1 MSTRLI
7 LQPQDGGPSTELP
20 RQGRLL
26 IGSDPERADY
36 VLEGSGIEALHC
48 AIGRL
53 KGGGWAIKDLG
64 SRYGTS
70 VNGKP
75 ASAARLS
82 VGDVLVLGS
91 RRLIIQDPAGGS
103 APQTKAPQSSPAA
116 PPPKAPESAQKES
129 STAKPASSPSPRSA
143 ARHDPPSIP
152 GYTVKRY
159 LGRGAS
165 GTVWLARQE
174 SLAREVAL
182 KVLSPK
188 LAQDA
193 DFVARFQAEA
203 RAAAALN
210 HPNVVHVYDV
220 GAANGFHYLCME
232 FMDDGCLETQ
242 LILNG
247 PLPWREVLTIVSDA
261 ARGLSYAQTQ
271 GLVHRD
277 IKPANLMRGSDGRTR
292 LADLGL
298 ATSIEAVELDGVEDG
313 QRKLVGTPQ
322 FLAPEVIRG
331 EPASPASDLY
341 SLGATAYRL
350 LSGHTPFEAEKAA
363 DVLRAVLRDEPEA
376 LASRVPGLPF
386 PVAGLVHRMLSKD
399 GASRPATAKVV
410 VDEIENIQ
418 DGRSS
423 ANLEGIGGK
432 APTQRGP
439 MIALVLVIAAFLA
452 WYFINLPG
460 HPKADEPN
468 GPQVSE
474 TQPKGPTTS
483 DPSPNVPL
491 TETPDPVTGPVIT
504 SNGNGEVPAGDDPT
518 DHDPTDHDTAEQA
531 FERKAQVAL
540 KALQAQTL
548 TDSQRVQ
555 ALRDLAMEWAG
566 SSTSTDALASAE
578 AIEAN
583 QGADQATEQ
592 KLSTR
597 RVALLELLRTAAT
610 FDPAKPGLS
619 GILARL
625 EQVPGQLDFAQDLGF
640 QQGKE
645 AILDG
650 LFDAALVR
658 AAQVLSDAA
667 SQQASGEF
675 TALPGLLRA
684 FIEQADLPPESPQ
697 EDQRLFLLRQNIAS
711 AAAILRNLSNLEATF
726 RTTRADSEQEL
737 VKDAITGTGAGDPGV
752 LALLQAGD
760 LVQADAALLSLL
772 AIVQTPTLT
781 TPLQTLQADIQAGLR
796 ALGFLSQSFTS
807 PGWRRKTV
815 LDLRRGQVSYDVI
828 SCDGQGPMVMVDGT
842 LTHLGWAPF
851 MVSAKGLDHLFD
863 RRLERSYS
871 GAEKVDISRLM
882 RLAAVLES
890 YNMAQDLMDQAVVT
904 DQRLRKLNQPFEQA
918 FAPGGEE
925 LPAQEATQ
933 LQLEMAA
940 VRSLGLGLQDLSA
953 DNPMGASTHLERL
966 ATEYQASVFLLLLHT
981 LPGDS

>member
-75 ASAARLS
+75 ASAARLA

-91 RRLIIQDPAGGS
+91 RRLIIQDPAAGS
-103 APQTKAPQSSPAA
+103 TSQTKAPQTSPAA
-116 PPPKAPESAQKES
+116 PLPNVQESAPKPS
-129 STAKPASSPSPRSA
+129 SANKPASSPSPRSA
-143 ARHDPPSIP
+143 ARHTPPIIP
-152 GYTVKRY
+152 GYTVQRY

-242 LILNG
+242 LTLNG
-247 PLPWREVLTIVSDA
+247 PLPWREVLNVVSDA

-298 ATSIEAVELDGVEDG
+298 ATSIEAVEVDGVEEG

-331 EPASPASDLY
+331 DPASPASDLY
-341 SLGATAYRL
+341 SLGASAYRL
-350 LSGHTPFEAEKAA
+350 LSGHTPFEAEKTA

-376 LASRVPGLPF
+376 LSTRVPGLPF
-386 PVAGLVHRMLSKD
+386 PVARLVHRMLSKD
-399 GASRPATAKVV
+399 GASRPASAKVV

-418 DGRSS
+418 SGRSS
-423 ANLEGIGGK
+423 ANLEGIGGE
-432 APTQRGP
+432 APAKRGP
-439 MIALVLVIAAFLA
+439 MIALAVVIAGFLA
-452 WYFINLPG
+452 WYFINLEG
-460 HPKADEPN
+460 HAKSDEPN
-468 GPQVSE
+468 GPKVSE
-474 TQPKGPTTS
+474 TQPGGDRPPT
-483 DPSPNVPL
+483 DAPSPKGSP
-491 TETPDPVTGPVIT
+491 TETPDPVTVLT
-504 SNGNGEVPAGDDPT
+504 NNGTVGAPAEDDPK
-518 DHDPTDHDTAEQA
+518 DHDSAEQA
-531 FERKAQVAL
+531 FESKAQVAL

-555 ALRDLAMEWAG
+555 ALRELAVEWAG
-566 SSTSTDALASAE
+566 SSTSTDALATAE
-578 AIEAN
+578 ALEAS
-583 QGADQATEQ
+583 QGAEQATEQ
-592 KLSTR
+592 NLNTR
-597 RVALLELLRTAAT
+597 REALLELLRTAAT
-610 FDPAKPGLS
+610 LDPAKPGLS
-619 GILARL
+619 GFSGILASL

-640 QQGKE
+640 QQGKQ

-658 AAQVLSDAA
+658 AARVLSDAA

-675 TALPGLLRA
+675 AALPALLRT
-684 FIEQADLPPESPQ
+684 FIEQADLPPETPQ
-697 EDQRLFLLRQNIAS
+697 EDQRLFLLRQNVAS
-711 AAAILRNLSNLEATF
+711 AAAILRNLSSLEDTF
-726 RTTRADSEQEL
+726 RTKRADSEQEL
-737 VKDAITGTGAGDPGV
+737 VTETLMGTGPADPGV
-752 LALLQAGD
+752 LAQLQAGD
-760 LVQADAALLSLL
+760 LVQANAAIVSLLS
-772 AIVQTPTLT
+772 IVQTPALAG
-781 TPLQTLQADIQAGLR
+781 PIQILQADIQAALR
-796 ALGFLSQSFTS
+796 AFGMLSQSFTS
-807 PGWRRKTV
+807 PGWRRRTV
-815 LDLRRGQVSYDVI
+815 LDLRMGQVSYEVLT
-828 SCDGQGPMVMVDGT
+828 CDGQGPTVQMDGT
-842 LTHLGWAPF
+842 PTQLGWAPF
-851 MVSAKGLDHLFD
+851 LASAKGMDHLFD
-863 RRLERSYS
+863 RRLERSFNA
-871 GAEKVDISRLM
+871 AEKADISRLM

-890 YNMAQDLMDQAVVT
+890 FNIAQNLMGQPVVT
-904 DQRLRKLNQPFEQA
+904 DQRIRKLNLPFEQA
-918 FAPGGEE
+918 LPPGGEE
-925 LPAQEATQ
+925 LPAQEAAQ
-933 LQLEMAA
+933 LELEMAA
-940 VRSLGLGLQDLSA
+940 VRTLGLGLQDISR
-953 DNPMGASTHLERL
+953 DNPLGASTHLERL
-966 ATEYQASVFLLLLHT
+966 VTEYQASVFLLLLQT

>member
-7 LQPQDGGPSTELP
+7 LQPQGGGPSTELP

-36 VLEGSGIEALHC
+36 VLEGAGIEALHC

-75 ASAARLS
+75 ASAARLA

-91 RRLIIQDPAGGS
+91 RRLIIQDPAAGS
-103 APQTKAPQSSPAA
+103 ASQPQAPQSSPAA
-116 PPPKAPESAQKES
+116 PLPNAPESAPRP
-129 STAKPASSPSPRSA
+129 STAAKPASSPSPRSA
-143 ARHDPPSIP
+143 ARQTPPIIP
-152 GYTVKRY
+152 GYTIKRY

-247 PLPWREVLTIVSDA
+247 PLPWREVLNVVSDA

-298 ATSIEAVELDGVEDG
+298 ATSIEAVEVDGVEDG

-331 EPASPASDLY
+331 DPASPASDLY

-376 LASRVPGLPF
+376 LSSRVPGLPY
-386 PVAGLVHRMLSKD
+386 PVAALVHRMLSKD
-399 GASRPATAKVV
+399 GATRPASAKVV

-423 ANLEGIGGK
+423 ANLEGIAGK
-432 APTQRGP
+432 APTKRGP
-439 MIALVLVIAAFLA
+439 MIAIVLVVVAFLT

-460 HPKADEPN
+460 HPKTDEPN
-468 GPQVSE
+468 GPKVSG
-474 TQPKGPTTS
+474 TQPDEPQPQGAPTS

-491 TETPDPVTGPVIT
+491 TETPDPATVTVIT
-504 SNGNGEVPAGDDPT
+504 SNGNGGAQAGD
-518 DHDPTDHDTAEQA
+518 DPTDHDTAEQA
-531 FERKAQVAL
+531 FERNAQVAL

-566 SSTSTDALASAE
+566 SSTSTDALATAE
-578 AIEAN
+578 ALEAN
-583 QGADQATEQ
+583 QGADEATEQ

-597 RVALLELLRTAAT
+597 RDALLELLRTAAT
-610 FDPAKPGLS
+610 LDPAKPGLS

-640 QQGKE
+640 QQGKQ

-658 AAQVLSDAA
+658 AARVLSDAA
-667 SQQASGEF
+667 SQQASGKF
-675 TALPGLLRA
+675 TALPGLLRT
-684 FIEQADLPPESPQ
+684 FIEQADLPPETPQ
-697 EDQRLFLLRQNIAS
+697 EDQRIFLLRQNIAS
-711 AAAILRNLSNLEATF
+711 AAAILRNLSSLEATF

-737 VKDAITGTGAGDPGV
+737 VKEALTGTGAEGPGV
-752 LALLQAGD
+752 LAMLQAGD
-760 LVQADAALLSLL
+760 LVQADAAILSLL
-772 AIVQTPTLT
+772 SIVQTPTLAG
-781 TPLQTLQADIQAGLR
+781 PLRILQADTQAGLR
-796 ALGFLSQSFTS
+796 ALGILSQSFNS

-815 LDLRRGQVSYDVI
+815 LDLRRGQASYEVVT
-828 SCDGQGPMVMVDGT
+828 CDDQGPMVQVDGT

-851 MVSAKGLDHLFD
+851 LASAKGMDHLFD
-863 RRLERSYS
+863 RRLERFFS
-871 GAEKVDISRLM
+871 ATEKADISRLM

-890 YNMAQDLMDQAVVT
+890 FNIALNLMDQPVVT
-904 DQRLRKLNQPFEQA
+904 DQRVRKLNQPFEQA
-918 FAPGGEE
+918 LPPVGEE
-925 LPAQEATQ
+925 LPAQEAAQ

-940 VRSLGLGLQDLSA
+940 ARSLGLGLRDLSR
-953 DNPMGASTHLERL
+953 DNPLAASTHLERL